1 MAFIPD
7 RTKEQHQRITA
18 NYMPNGKILEAKNIP
33 EKKTYKLLDGLSGTY
48 SRLEAALNDFL
59 KGMDITNSSD
69 FVEEWEDCLR
79 IPDAHY
85 NTLGSREERR
95 RYAVFKL
102 STEGVVT
109 NDALVWLFGVY
120 GIDVN
125 VYPGKHFWDTYDP
138 RVGNFSSIKEARF
151 TIVFGISFLGSESGI
166 FGTLFPVPFPWV
178 FGNNRLNT
186 ALGLMREVIQANINM
201 RYFFEDDEFVQ
212 DTTTSL
218 DIWQD
223 TTTSAE
229 IRQDI

>member
-1 MAFIPD
+1 MSFIPD
-7 RTKEQHQRITA
+7 RSKEQQQRITA

-48 SRLEAALNDFL
+48 ARLEAAMNDFL

-69 FVEEWEDCLR
+69 FVEEWEDCLL
-79 IPDAHY
+79 IPDEYY
-85 NTLGSREERR
+85 NSLGSREERR

-102 STEGVVT
+102 ATEGVVT
-109 NDALVWLFGVY
+109 NDALVWLLGVY
-120 GIDVN
+120 GIGAT
-125 VYPGKHFWDTYDP
+125 VYPGRYFWDNYNP
-138 RVGNFSSIKEARF
+138 LVGGFSSIKEARF
-151 TIVFGISFLGSESGI
+151 TIVFGISYATSEADI

-178 FGNNRLNT
+178 FGNNRLSI
-186 ALGLMREVIQANINM
+186 AMRLMREVIQANINM
-201 RYFFEDDEFVQ
+201 RYFIEDDEAVQ
-212 DTTTSL
+212 DTTTSP